1 MSLLRGIPMHRANY
15 AVLIVLLTGMMS
27 GCGGTR
33 PTKYYVLDVP
43 ATPVGQPSAQYPVSL
58 LVARPITSHL
68 YRDDRIVFG
77 SGPVELGT
85 YEFHR
90 WAQSPADM
98 VQDLLVNYLRATHQ
112 YRSVLRPG
120 SNARG
125 EFIVRSYLRSLYEV
139 DSPEFV
145 ARFSIH
151 IDLYDPT
158 AGATVWSANYT
169 HDEPV
174 DGKSVNAV
182 VEALDKNVRAGMQQ
196 LTTELG
202 QYFAEHAPKA
212 EGAQ

>member
-1 MSLLRGIPMHRANY
+1 MHRAKH
-15 AVLIVLLTGMMS
+15 AVLVVVLIAITS
-27 GCGGTR
+27 GCGATR
-33 PTKYYVLDVP
+33 PTKYYLLDVP
-43 ATPVGQPSAQYPVSL
+43 AAPTGQPSAQFAVSL

-85 YEFHR
+85 YEFER

-98 VQDLLVNYLRATHQ
+98 VQDLLVNYLRASKQ

-120 SNARG
+120 TNAKG
-125 EFIVRSYLRSLYEV
+125 DFVVRSYLRSLYEV
-139 DSPEFV
+139 DKPEFV
-145 ARFSIH
+145 ARFDLH
-151 IDLYDPT
+151 LDLYDPK
-158 AGATVWSANYT
+158 AGAIVWSGNYS

-174 DGKSVNAV
+174 GGKSVAAV

-196 LTTELG
+196 LTSELG
-202 QYFAEHAPKA
+202 QYFAEHPPKTNS

>member
-1 MSLLRGIPMHRANY
+1 MRRAKY
-15 AVLIVLLTGMMS
+15 AVLIGLLAGAIS

-33 PTKYYVLDVP
+33 PTRYYVISVP
-43 ATPVGQPSAQYPVSL
+43 ATPTGQPSGQFPVSL

-68 YRDDRIVFG
+68 YRDDRIVYG

-98 VQDLLVNYLRATHQ
+98 VQDLLVNYLRSTQQ

-120 SNARG
+120 TNAKG
-125 EFIVRSYLRSLYEV
+125 DYIVRSYLRSLYEV
-139 DSPEFV
+139 DSPDFV
-145 ARFSIH
+145 ARFAVH
-151 IDLYDPT
+151 IDLYDPK
-158 AGATVWSANYT
+158 AGATVWSANYS

-174 DGKSVNAV
+174 SGKSVAAV

-202 QYFAEHAPKA
+202 QYFVEHPPKA

>member
-1 MSLLRGIPMHRANY
+1 MRRAKY
-15 AVLIVLLTGMMS
+15 AVLIGLLAGAIS

-33 PTKYYVLDVP
+33 PTRYYVISVP
-43 ATPVGQPSAQYPVSL
+43 ATPTGQPSGQFPVSL

-68 YRDDRIVFG
+68 YRDDRIVYG

-98 VQDLLVNYLRATHQ
+98 VQDLLVNYLRSTGQ

-120 SNARG
+120 TNAKG
-125 EFIVRSYLRSLYEV
+125 DYIVRSYLRSLYEV
-139 DSPEFV
+139 DSPDFV
-145 ARFSIH
+145 ARFAVH
-151 IDLYDPT
+151 IDLYDPK
-158 AGATVWSANYT
+158 AGATVWSGNYS

-174 DGKSVNAV
+174 SGKSVAAV

-202 QYFAEHAPKA
+202 QYFVEHPPKA

>member
-1 MSLLRGIPMHRANY
+1 MRRANY
-15 AVLIVLLTGMMS
+15 AVLVAVLVGVMS

-43 ATPVGQPSAQYPVSL
+43 PPPTTQSPTQLPVSL
-58 LVARPITSHL
+58 LVARPVASHL
-68 YRDDRIVFG
+68 YRDDRIVYG

-98 VQDLLVNYLRATHQ
+98 MQDLLVSYLRASKE

-120 SNARG
+120 TNAKG
-125 EFIVRSYLRSLYEV
+125 DFVVRSYLKSLYEV
-139 DSPEFV
+139 DNPDFV
-145 ARFSIH
+145 ARFDIH
-151 IDLYDPT
+151 IDVYDPK
-158 AGATVWSANYT
+158 AGRTVWSGNYS

-174 DGKSVNAV
+174 GAKTVTAV

-196 LTTELG
+196 LTSEMG
-202 QYFAEHAPKA
+202 QYFAEHPPAPP
-212 EGAQ
+212 AQGSK

>member
-1 MSLLRGIPMHRANY
+1 MRRANY
-15 AVLIVLLTGMMS
+15 AVLVAVLAGAIA

-43 ATPVGQPSAQYPVSL
+43 PPPTTQSPTQLPVSL
-58 LVARPITSHL
+58 LVARPVASHL
-68 YRDDRIVFG
+68 YRDDRIVYG

-98 VQDLLVNYLRATHQ
+98 MQDLLVSYLRASKE

-125 EFIVRSYLRSLYEV
+125 DFVVRSYLKSLYEV
-139 DSPEFV
+139 DNPDFV
-145 ARFSIH
+145 ARFDIH
-151 IDLYDPT
+151 IDVYDPK
-158 AGATVWSANYT
+158 AGRTVWSGNYS

-174 DGKSVNAV
+174 GAKTVTAV

-196 LTTELG
+196 LTSEMG
-202 QYFAEHAPKA
+202 QYFAEHPPAPA
-212 EGAQ
+212 EAAK